1 MLSQIHRSFV
11 PFAILV
17 GSLAA
22 SGCADNNKGSDDRY
36 GEGDSVTLG
45 EGESLEDSEGNSN
58 SNSNSNGDGDG
69 DGDGNESGPKL
80 DTEVGDTDGM
90 GCEGGPGG
98 TGDIEFSNIWIAN
111 SPDGTISK
119 INTLTAT
126 EIGRF
131 QVTPQPQNNV
141 LVGPSRTSVSLYG
154 DMAVADRSGGL
165 AKIHAREEDCVD
177 ANNNGQ
183 VDTSTNN
190 APRPYGEDECLAWR
204 IDIPRMAGAYEDRRG
219 PRAVQW
225 TLPDGLETCDF
236 LGAKVWVAFCNE
248 NNNDATVWLVDGDTG
263 EVDVEIPIQGM
274 MCEMMGPYGGG
285 LDKQNNFW
293 FVEND
298 TRKALYMAEYG
309 CEPGAGDDCWEVYD
323 RPDPDMDPYGITVDS
338 DGRVW
343 MAGNNNS
350 LYYYDSVNDVW
361 ANFKSE
367 LDSFFANKG
376 NPNNILRGLMM
387 DSEEVLWIATVQ
399 EFGGGPYPGL
409 LKVDTTQDPFVYEYF
424 SKETLG
430 DQLQHAAGIS
440 IDVEGYVWLVDTFSN
455 GAYKINA
462 DNPNNYT
469 RVDGLNQPYT
479 YSDMTGFAL
488 NQVGFPPQG

>member
-1 MLSQIHRSFV
+1 MLSRIHRSFV
-11 PFAILV
+11 PVVLLA

-22 SGCADNNKGSDDRY
+22 SGCGDDTGQGSERY
-36 GEGDSVTLG
+36 GEGSLNANSIGDSDG
-45 EGESLEDSEGNSN
+45 ASNESADSN
-58 SNSNSNGDGDG
+58 D
-69 DGDGNESGPKL
+69 SGPKL
-80 DTEVGDTDGM
+80 DMDSSDTGSTG
-90 GCEGGPGG
+90 GCEEGPGGG

-119 INTLTAT
+119 IDTITAT

-131 QVTPQPQNNV
+131 QVTPQPANNV

-165 AKIHAREEDCVD
+165 AKIFAREEDCVD
-177 ANNNGQ
+177 ANSNGQ
-183 VDTSTNN
+183 IDTSTNN
-190 APRPYGEDECLAWR
+190 VPRPYGEDECLAWR
-204 IDIPRMAGAYEDRRG
+204 IDIPRMEGAYDDRRG

-225 TLPDGLETCDF
+225 TLPDGLESCDF
-236 LGAKVWVAFCNE
+236 SGAKVWVAFCNE
-248 NNNDATVWLVDGDTG
+248 NNNDGTVWLVDGATG

-285 LDKQNNFW
+285 LDKKNNFW

-309 CEPGAGDDCWEVYD
+309 CEPGAGEDCWEVYD
-323 RPDPDMDPYGITVDS
+323 RPEPNMDPYGITVDS

-343 MAGNNNS
+343 MAGQNNS

-367 LDSFFANKG
+367 LDAFFANKG
-376 NPNNILRGLMM
+376 NPSNILRGLMM

-399 EFGGGPYPGL
+399 QFGGGAYPGV

-424 SKETLG
+424 GKETLG
-430 DQLQHAAGIS
+430 DQLQHAAGVS
-440 IDVEGYVWLVDTFSN
+440 IDVEGYVWLDDTFSN

-462 DNPNNYT
+462 QNPSNYT
-469 RVDGLNQPYT
+469 RVNGLNQPYT

>member
-1 MLSQIHRSFV
+1 MLPRIAHRSLV
-11 PFAILV
+11 PFALLA
-17 GSLAA
+17 GSLT
-22 SGCADNNKGSDDRY
+22 SGGCTDDDGSGSDDRY
-36 GEGDSVTLG
+36 GDGLTFTNADTGST
-45 EGESLEDSEGNSN
+45 
-58 SNSNSNGDGDG
+58 SNGDGDG
-69 DGDGNESGPKL
+69 DGDDSSGPKL
-80 DTEVGDTDGM
+80 DMETNETDGM
-90 GCEGGPGG
+90 GCDGGPGG
-98 TGDIEFSNIWIAN
+98 GTGEIEFSNIWIAN

-126 EIGRF
+126 EVGRF

-154 DMAVADRSGGL
+154 DVAVADRSGGL
-165 AKIHAREEDCVD
+165 AKIFAREADCVD
-177 ANNNGQ
+177 ANDNGQ
-183 VDTSTNN
+183 IDTSNSN
-190 APRPYGEDECLAWR
+190 VPLPYGEDECLAWR
-204 IDIPRMAGAYEDRRG
+204 IEIPRMQGTYEDRRG

-236 LGAKVWVAFCNE
+236 LHAKVWVAFCNAD
-248 NNNDATVWLVDGDTG
+248 NNDGTVWLVDGDTG
-263 EVDVEIPIQGM
+263 DVDVEIPIQGM

-298 TRKALYMAEYG
+298 TRKALYMAKYG
-309 CEPGAGDDCWEVYD
+309 CDPGGGDDCWEVYD
-323 RPDPDMDPYGITVDS
+323 RPDNDMDPYGITVDS

-343 MAGNNNS
+343 MAGLNNS
-350 LYYYDSVNDVW
+350 LYYYDSVNGEW

-367 LDSFFANKG
+367 LDAFFANEG

-387 DSEEVLWIATVQ
+387 DSDEVLWIATVQ
-399 EFGGGPYPGL
+399 EFGGGPFPGL

-430 DQLQHAAGIS
+430 DQLQHAAGTS
-440 IDVEGYVWLVDTFSN
+440 IDAEGYVWLVDTFSN
-455 GAYKINA
+455 GAYKIDA
-462 DNPNNYT
+462 ENPSSYT
-469 RVDGLNQPYT
+469 RVGGLNQPYT